1 LRLTTGW
8 LYSFEVLAMA
18 QKDLGSKS
26 TVETLMLDQALSQQL
41 SMTCDYAQGHDH
53 QKVLNK

>member
-1 LRLTTGW
+1 
-8 LYSFEVLAMA
+8 MA